1 MSHSF
6 LQLSWAWAL
15 IDRLSHLLPLF
26 RGILLEGIPY
36 LVVLW
41 EKLQI
46 IVCLSL
52 GKQWSQDFQFYDVNK
67 LLKYTP
73 KNTTLCRNMAFLC
86 VCVFF
91 HPITFTTKPGL
102 QQDLRRFL
110 LVFRIV
116 GKAVSVKKAVQ
127 TDTAFRRHPSMNES
141 SSRAIS
147 SFIYQIFTE
156 CPRGFSCLAL
166 AHPGVWPVLMLF
178 FPSAWQER
186 GRL

>member
-1 MSHSF
+1 MGFFWRAFPTWLSSGRSYRLLSVCPWVSNGLKTSSFMMSISCLNTH
-6 LQLSWAWAL
+6 LKIQLFAGIW
-15 IDRLSHLLPLF
+15 LS
-26 RGILLEGIPY
+26 
-36 LVVLW
+36 
-41 EKLQI
+41 
-46 IVCLSL
+46 
-52 GKQWSQDFQFYDVNK
+52 
-67 LLKYTP
+67 
-73 KNTTLCRNMAFLC
+73 C

-156 CPRGFSCLAL
+156 CSRGFSCLAL